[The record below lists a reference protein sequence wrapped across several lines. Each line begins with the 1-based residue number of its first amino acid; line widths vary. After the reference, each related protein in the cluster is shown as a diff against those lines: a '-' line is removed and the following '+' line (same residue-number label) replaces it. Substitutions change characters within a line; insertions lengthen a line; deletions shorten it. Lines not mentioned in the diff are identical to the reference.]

1 MIPEARDVT
10 AEFGGE
16 VASIDVGPLFG
27 PPTPARD
34 LADRA
39 ILEAASGLGFLIVSG
54 LPARLSVDPAAR
66 KRLLRLFDLTEA
78 EQRKL
83 WRQKF
88 DPVRSTVYRGWF
100 PAQPGH
106 PTFKEGIDMGP
117 DVAFGPSVVDPGD
130 PLREATPLPP
140 EAALP
145 GWRKDAADWYRAML
159 EVAGVIM
166 GALARGLGLADR
178 QFDDAFRG
186 GGISTLRLIRY
197 PERTEASLAG
207 AGEDGWVV
215 HRGERRAVTGRPH
228 CDSGF
233 VTLLTQDG
241 VPGLQARRHDG
252 AWVDIPPVDGTLAIN
267 FGKVLERWT
276 GGRIRATEHRVVS
289 AGVERC
295 SIPFFYEPRVDAE
308 IAPLP
313 LAGVEPFEPFLYGDH
328 LWASVTKFVEFYG
341 MEWMRPPQRQAT
353 TAAL

>member
-1 MIPEARDVT
+1 MTTESG
-10 AEFGGE
+10 EE
-16 VASIDVGPLFG
+16 VASIDVGSLFG
-27 PPTPARD
+27 PATPARD
-34 LADRA
+34 RADRA
-39 ILEAASGLGFLIVSG
+39 ILEAASGLGFMIVSG
-54 LPARLSVDPAAR
+54 LPARLRLDAAAR
-66 KRLLRLFDLTEA
+66 KRVLRLFDLTEA

-88 DPVRSTVYRGWF
+88 DPARPNVYRGWF

-117 DVAFGPSVVDPGD
+117 DLAFGASVVDPGD

-145 GWRKDAADWYRAML
+145 GWRQDAAAWYRAML
-159 EVAGVIM
+159 EVAGAIM
-166 GALARGLGLADR
+166 GALARGLGLPEW
-178 QFDDAFRG
+178 QFDEAFRR

-207 AGEDGWVV
+207 IGEDGWVV
-215 HRGERRAVTGRPH
+215 LRGERRALTGRPH

-233 VTLLTQDG
+233 VTLLTQDS

-252 AWVDIPPVDGTLAIN
+252 AWLDIPPVEGTLAIN

-289 AGVERC
+289 ANQERC

-313 LAGVEPFEPFLYGDH
+313 LAGVEPFEPFFYGDH

-341 MEWMRPPQRQAT
+341 MEWMRPPQRQRP
-353 TAAL
+353 TAAV